1 MQGDLDAVFRSDSLR
16 LRLVLLLWERISER
30 AMLAVERCFGAGSKG
45 ESHISGSDLERIM

>member
-30 AMLAVERCFGAGSKG
+30 AMLAVERCFGAGAKG
-45 ESHISGSDLERIM
+45 ESQISGSDLERIM

>member
-30 AMLAVERCFGAGSKG
+30 AMLAVERCCGAGYKG
-45 ESHISGSDLERIM
+45 ESQISG